1 MDSLENCKP
10 VYYKTETIA
19 LISNYLFSAWG
30 KKTGERS
37 TLKERPVPLVTR
49 GGLKE
54 ENGTNQT
61 PLRKEE
67 ELLDTTVPEKILIN
81 D

>member
-1 MDSLENCKP
+1 MDSLENCKA

-19 LISNYLFSAWG
+19 LISNYLFSTRD
-30 KKTGERS
+30 KKIGERF
-37 TLKERPVPLVTR
+37 TLKEIAVPLVTR

-54 ENGTNQT
+54 ENGTNQI

-67 ELLDTTVPEKILIN
+67 ELLNATILEKILIN